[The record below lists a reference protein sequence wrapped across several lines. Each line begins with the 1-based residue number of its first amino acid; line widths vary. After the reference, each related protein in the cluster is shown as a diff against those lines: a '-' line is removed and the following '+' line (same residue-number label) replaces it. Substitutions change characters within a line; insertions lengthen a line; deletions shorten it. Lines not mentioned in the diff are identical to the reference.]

1 MYDVMEHVGMLPHLR
16 ISSNSGVFRFA
27 VIFSVMGISQF
38 STIPH
43 MELFVELNW

>member
-1 MYDVMEHVGMLPHLR
+1 MYDVTEHVAVLPLLR

-27 VIFSVMGISQF
+27 VTFSVMGISQF
-38 STIPH
+38 STVHH